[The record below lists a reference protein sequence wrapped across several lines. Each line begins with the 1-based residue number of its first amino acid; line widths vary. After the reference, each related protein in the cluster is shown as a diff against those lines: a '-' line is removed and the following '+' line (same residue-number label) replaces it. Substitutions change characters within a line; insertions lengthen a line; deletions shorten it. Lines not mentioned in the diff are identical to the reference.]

1 MAMSAEPDDAPDW
14 LVQKPRRA
22 RPIALIVCLA
32 IGGLTT
38 LVTLELASRA
48 LPGPSTSVGTDHPT
62 LRAEA
67 AAPFAPEPADAF
79 RGMVRRATPAPGEEN
94 AVASATPPSKVQPP
108 PASAGKQTVFN
119 DQNFTPRGADNVVS
133 FNDAT
138 RSLAPEEAP
147 QQPTKVT
154 VVHQTPSMKDR
165 ACWPYKAGSLEH
177 RNCRSAVGLQ
187 YRD

>member
-22 RPIALIVCLA
+22 RPVALIVCLA
-32 IGGLTT
+32 VGGLATFAA
-38 LVTLELASRA
+38 LELASRA
-48 LPGPSTSVGTDHPT
+48 LPGPSASVGTDHPA
-62 LRAEA
+62 LRAATA
-67 AAPFAPEPADAF
+67 AHPASEPADTV
-79 RGMVRRATPAPGEEN
+79 RGTVRRATPSPVEEN
-94 AVASATPPSKVQPP
+94 AAAAAISPSNNHP
-108 PASAGKQTVFN
+108 PAAAIGKQTVFN
-119 DQNFTPRGADNVVS
+119 DRNFTPRGADNVVS
-133 FNDAT
+133 FSEAPRT
-138 RSLAPEEAP
+138 LAPEESP
-147 QQPTKVT
+147 PQPTKVT